1 MAGPPVQHDLR
12 QHFVAF
18 LDVLGFT
25 EMVEEDLRGDRQEN
39 MSKLFRC
46 HQSAANIFRDD
57 ATCSIIQFSDSIVV
71 AMPYSE
77 ARFEWFASRVA
88 DYQRLLLDE
97 QLLCRGGIAVNK
109 HFSNGSFTFSAGLI
123 QAYKVESKAA
133 RYPRVVISPE
143 VLDLVYPDRTGIPNI
158 LVKEDDG
165 LLFVDYI
172 GLTKNKKP
180 KLLKSSVTMKVK
192 NLSESDIPSVREKG
206 LWLASYSD
214 AILGTNLGSP
224 RFSGRRII

>member
-1 MAGPPVQHDLR
+1 
-12 QHFVAF
+12 
-18 LDVLGFT
+18 
-25 EMVEEDLRGDRQEN
+25 
-39 MSKLFRC
+39 
-46 HQSAANIFRDD
+46 
-57 ATCSIIQFSDSIVV
+57 
-71 AMPYSE
+71 MPYSE